1 MVRKKKLKFDFTPSE
16 YQEKIFDFI
25 VNGEGNAV
33 ISAYAGAG
41 KSFTILNAMKL
52 IPSKEKAIFIAFN
65 KSIADELNE
74 KLKSQPNASAC
85 TSHSLG
91 YKMIR
96 RNLGSNI
103 TIDEYKYRS
112 YVKNNIVELSGFED
126 GEVNIN
132 KNQTVEYIDNITHLI
147 DYSRLFLCNT
157 AEDIDN
163 IAKRYDI
170 PIIANECEVTLKC
183 LEWGKNNTSSIDY
196 ADMLWLPT
204 ALDLQPMG
212 MMYDWVFVDE
222 AQDSSKATISLFKKC
237 VKENGRWICVGD
249 EKQCQ
254 PYGTKILMCDGS
266 EKNIE
271 DIEIGDNV
279 VTYQRHD
286 KCHFKHYKVKKY
298 VADMYASK
306 VTAKECHL
314 ANKIITL
321 TTESGIK
328 TSYTHDHTCFVK
340 FDKRAIGTYIVYLMC
355 NENGMFRIGTSQFQ
369 KKKTKRLGLRNRVA
383 AEDCTKAWI
392 LKICETEHEARKY
405 ETIYS
410 YKYGIPQ
417 IIFNHKRV
425 DSKYWTNEEINE
437 IFEQIKDISNR
448 AAQCLNDL
456 NLDIRYPFLVR
467 GDRNNNATTYM
478 FSCKACNIKAQYMCV
493 KVFDEDTVQVRLH
506 GYGKRPNKV
515 ITGKWE
521 AITNIEYINE
531 PTMVVSMNIEKDH
544 NYVGDKILTH
554 NCINL
559 FAGSNEENF
568 NQLCQEPNTQVF
580 KLPISYR
587 CGRQIIKVA
596 QSVVPDILPKSDA
609 IDGEVRENC
618 HLRDL
623 KDGDMV
629 LARSKAPLLTIY
641 SKLIKKGINCYI
653 KGIDIGT
660 NLIGLLDEVKGT
672 KLNKSLSEDGVF
684 VQLYDRLFNERNKL
698 VLNRGLDIDDATL
711 SSYILEK
718 YDIIKALEIIAY
730 DVKTKSELKNK
741 IREIFKGDSKGVC
754 ISTIHKSKGLEA
766 DNVYIVCHSSM
777 PSKNCHHEW
786 EKIQEKNLV
795 YVAYTR
801 AKKVLGFI
809 SEKEIPPSGSTS
821 DSESIL
827 NELNNIEN
835 IVCGLLGKPTFNG
848 TNSVEVAKARIKK
861 IEKVEIPKKKTKKKI
876 RSVANKKDSNIKL
889 LSDLD
894 SLI

>member
-1 MVRKKKLKFDFTPSE
+1 MARKKKLKFDFTPSE

-74 KLKSQPNASAC
+74 KLKSQANASAC

-112 YVKNNIVELSGFED
+112 YVKNNIVELSVFEE

-132 KNQTVEYIDNITHLI
+132 KNQTTEYIDNITQLI
-147 DYSRLFLCNT
+147 DYSRLFLCYT
-157 AEDIDN
+157 VEDIDN

-212 MMYDWVFVDE
+212 MTYDWVFVDE

-237 VKENGRWICVGD
+237 VKEYGRWICVGD
-249 EKQCQ
+249 EKQ
-254 PYGTKILMCDGS
+254 
-266 EKNIE
+266 
-271 DIEIGDNV
+271 
-279 VTYQRHD
+279 
-286 KCHFKHYKVKKY
+286 
-298 VADMYASK
+298 
-306 VTAKECHL
+306 
-314 ANKIITL
+314 
-321 TTESGIK
+321 
-328 TSYTHDHTCFVK
+328 
-340 FDKRAIGTYIVYLMC
+340 
-355 NENGMFRIGTSQFQ
+355 
-369 KKKTKRLGLRNRVA
+369 
-383 AEDCTKAWI
+383 
-392 LKICETEHEARKY
+392 
-405 ETIYS
+405 
-410 YKYGIPQ
+410 
-417 IIFNHKRV
+417 
-425 DSKYWTNEEINE
+425 
-437 IFEQIKDISNR
+437 
-448 AAQCLNDL
+448 
-456 NLDIRYPFLVR
+456 
-467 GDRNNNATTYM
+467 
-478 FSCKACNIKAQYMCV
+478 
-493 KVFDEDTVQVRLH
+493 TV
-506 GYGKRPNKV
+506 
-515 ITGKWE
+515 
-521 AITNIEYINE
+521 
-531 PTMVVSMNIEKDH
+531 
-544 NYVGDKILTH
+544 
-554 NCINL
+554 NL
-559 FAGSNEENF
+559 FAGSCEENF
-568 NQLCQEPNTQVF
+568 NQLCNEPNTQVF

-596 QSVVPDILPKSDA
+596 QSIVPDILPKSDA
-609 IDGEVRENC
+609 IDGEVKENC

-641 SKLIKKGINCYI
+641 SKLIKKGISCYI

-718 YDIIKALEIIAY
+718 YDVIKALDIIAY
-730 DVKTKSELKNK
+730 DVKTKSDLKNK
-741 IREIFKGDSKGVC
+741 IREIFKEDSKGVC

-848 TNSVEVAKARIKK
+848 TNSVEAAKARIKK
-861 IEKVEIPKKKTKKKI
+861 IEKVEIPKKKAKKKI
-876 RSVANKKDSNIKL
+876 RSVANKKDSNNKL

>member
-1 MVRKKKLKFDFTPSE
+1 MARKKKLKFDFTPSE
-16 YQEKIFDFI
+16 YQEKIFYFI

-112 YVKNNIVELSGFED
+112 YVKNNIVELSGFEE

-132 KNQTVEYIDNITHLI
+132 KNQTTEYIDNITQLI
-147 DYSRLFLCNT
+147 DYSRLFLCYT
-157 AEDIDN
+157 VEDIDN

-212 MMYDWVFVDE
+212 MTYDWVFVDE

-237 VKENGRWICVGD
+237 VKEYGRWICVGD
-249 EKQCQ
+249 EKQ
-254 PYGTKILMCDGS
+254 
-266 EKNIE
+266 
-271 DIEIGDNV
+271 
-279 VTYQRHD
+279 
-286 KCHFKHYKVKKY
+286 
-298 VADMYASK
+298 
-306 VTAKECHL
+306 
-314 ANKIITL
+314 
-321 TTESGIK
+321 
-328 TSYTHDHTCFVK
+328 
-340 FDKRAIGTYIVYLMC
+340 
-355 NENGMFRIGTSQFQ
+355 
-369 KKKTKRLGLRNRVA
+369 
-383 AEDCTKAWI
+383 
-392 LKICETEHEARKY
+392 
-405 ETIYS
+405 
-410 YKYGIPQ
+410 
-417 IIFNHKRV
+417 
-425 DSKYWTNEEINE
+425 
-437 IFEQIKDISNR
+437 
-448 AAQCLNDL
+448 
-456 NLDIRYPFLVR
+456 
-467 GDRNNNATTYM
+467 
-478 FSCKACNIKAQYMCV
+478 
-493 KVFDEDTVQVRLH
+493 TV
-506 GYGKRPNKV
+506 
-515 ITGKWE
+515 
-521 AITNIEYINE
+521 
-531 PTMVVSMNIEKDH
+531 
-544 NYVGDKILTH
+544 
-554 NCINL
+554 NL
-559 FAGSNEENF
+559 FAGSCEENF
-568 NQLCQEPNTQVF
+568 NQLCNEPNTQVF

-587 CGRQIIKVA
+587 CGRQIIKAA
-596 QSVVPDILPKSDA
+596 QSIVPDILPKSDA
-609 IDGEVRENC
+609 IDGEVKENC

-641 SKLIKKGINCYI
+641 SKLIKKGISCYI

-718 YDIIKALEIIAY
+718 YDVIKALDVIAY
-730 DVKTKSELKNK
+730 DVKTKSDLKNK
-741 IREIFKGDSKGVC
+741 IREIFKEDSKGVC

-848 TNSVEVAKARIKK
+848 TNSVEAAKARIKK

-876 RSVANKKDSNIKL
+876 RSVANKKDSNNKL

>member
-1 MVRKKKLKFDFTPSE
+1 MARKKKLKFDFTPSE
-16 YQEKIFDFI
+16 YQEKIFNFI

-74 KLKSQPNASAC
+74 KLKSQPNASAF

-96 RNLGSNI
+96 RNLGSNN

-112 YVKNNIVELSGFED
+112 YVKNNIAELSGFED

-212 MMYDWVFVDE
+212 MTYDWVFVDE

-249 EKQCQ
+249 EKQ
-254 PYGTKILMCDGS
+254 
-266 EKNIE
+266 
-271 DIEIGDNV
+271 
-279 VTYQRHD
+279 
-286 KCHFKHYKVKKY
+286 
-298 VADMYASK
+298 
-306 VTAKECHL
+306 
-314 ANKIITL
+314 
-321 TTESGIK
+321 
-328 TSYTHDHTCFVK
+328 
-340 FDKRAIGTYIVYLMC
+340 
-355 NENGMFRIGTSQFQ
+355 
-369 KKKTKRLGLRNRVA
+369 
-383 AEDCTKAWI
+383 
-392 LKICETEHEARKY
+392 
-405 ETIYS
+405 
-410 YKYGIPQ
+410 
-417 IIFNHKRV
+417 
-425 DSKYWTNEEINE
+425 
-437 IFEQIKDISNR
+437 
-448 AAQCLNDL
+448 
-456 NLDIRYPFLVR
+456 
-467 GDRNNNATTYM
+467 
-478 FSCKACNIKAQYMCV
+478 
-493 KVFDEDTVQVRLH
+493 TV
-506 GYGKRPNKV
+506 
-515 ITGKWE
+515 
-521 AITNIEYINE
+521 
-531 PTMVVSMNIEKDH
+531 
-544 NYVGDKILTH
+544 
-554 NCINL
+554 NL
-559 FAGSNEENF
+559 FAGSCEENF

-587 CGRQIIKVA
+587 CGRQIIKAA
-596 QSVVPDILPKSDA
+596 QSIVPDILPKFDA
-609 IDGEVRENC
+609 IEGEVRENC

-641 SKLIKKGINCYI
+641 SKLIKKGISCYI

-741 IREIFKGDSKGVC
+741 IREIFKEDSKGVC

-848 TNSVEVAKARIKK
+848 TNSVEAVKARIKK

-876 RSVANKKDSNIKL
+876 RSVANKKDSNNKL

>member
-1 MVRKKKLKFDFTPSE
+1 MARKKKLKFDFTPSE

-41 KSFTILNAMKL
+41 KSLTILNAMKL

-74 KLKSQPNASAC
+74 KLKSQANASAC

-112 YVKNNIVELSGFED
+112 YVKNNIVELSVFEE

-132 KNQTVEYIDNITHLI
+132 KNQTTEYIDNITQLI
-147 DYSRLFLCNT
+147 DYSRLFLCYT
-157 AEDIDN
+157 VEDIDN

-212 MMYDWVFVDE
+212 MTYDWVFVDE

-237 VKENGRWICVGD
+237 VKEYGRWICVGD
-249 EKQCQ
+249 EKQ
-254 PYGTKILMCDGS
+254 
-266 EKNIE
+266 
-271 DIEIGDNV
+271 
-279 VTYQRHD
+279 
-286 KCHFKHYKVKKY
+286 
-298 VADMYASK
+298 
-306 VTAKECHL
+306 
-314 ANKIITL
+314 
-321 TTESGIK
+321 
-328 TSYTHDHTCFVK
+328 
-340 FDKRAIGTYIVYLMC
+340 
-355 NENGMFRIGTSQFQ
+355 
-369 KKKTKRLGLRNRVA
+369 
-383 AEDCTKAWI
+383 
-392 LKICETEHEARKY
+392 
-405 ETIYS
+405 
-410 YKYGIPQ
+410 
-417 IIFNHKRV
+417 
-425 DSKYWTNEEINE
+425 
-437 IFEQIKDISNR
+437 
-448 AAQCLNDL
+448 
-456 NLDIRYPFLVR
+456 
-467 GDRNNNATTYM
+467 
-478 FSCKACNIKAQYMCV
+478 
-493 KVFDEDTVQVRLH
+493 TV
-506 GYGKRPNKV
+506 
-515 ITGKWE
+515 
-521 AITNIEYINE
+521 
-531 PTMVVSMNIEKDH
+531 
-544 NYVGDKILTH
+544 
-554 NCINL
+554 NL
-559 FAGSNEENF
+559 FAGSCEENF
-568 NQLCQEPNTQVF
+568 NQLCNEPNTQVF

-587 CGRQIIKVA
+587 CGRQIIKAA
-596 QSVVPDILPKSDA
+596 QSIVPDILPKSDA
-609 IDGEVRENC
+609 IDGEVKENC

-641 SKLIKKGINCYI
+641 SKLIKKGISCYI

-718 YDIIKALEIIAY
+718 YDVIKALDIIAY
-730 DVKTKSELKNK
+730 DVKTKSDLKNK
-741 IREIFKGDSKGVC
+741 IREIFKEDSKGVC

-848 TNSVEVAKARIKK
+848 TNSVEAAKVRIKK

-876 RSVANKKDSNIKL
+876 RSVANKKDSNNKL

>member
-1 MVRKKKLKFDFTPSE
+1 MARKKKLKFDFTPSE
-16 YQEKIFDFI
+16 YQEKIFYFI

-112 YVKNNIVELSGFED
+112 YVKNNIVELSGFEE

-132 KNQTVEYIDNITHLI
+132 KNQTTEYIDNITQLI
-147 DYSRLFLCNT
+147 DYSRLFLCYT
-157 AEDIDN
+157 VEDIDN

-212 MMYDWVFVDE
+212 MTYDWVFVDE

-237 VKENGRWICVGD
+237 VKEYGRWICVGD
-249 EKQCQ
+249 EKQ
-254 PYGTKILMCDGS
+254 
-266 EKNIE
+266 
-271 DIEIGDNV
+271 
-279 VTYQRHD
+279 
-286 KCHFKHYKVKKY
+286 
-298 VADMYASK
+298 
-306 VTAKECHL
+306 
-314 ANKIITL
+314 
-321 TTESGIK
+321 
-328 TSYTHDHTCFVK
+328 
-340 FDKRAIGTYIVYLMC
+340 
-355 NENGMFRIGTSQFQ
+355 
-369 KKKTKRLGLRNRVA
+369 
-383 AEDCTKAWI
+383 
-392 LKICETEHEARKY
+392 
-405 ETIYS
+405 
-410 YKYGIPQ
+410 
-417 IIFNHKRV
+417 
-425 DSKYWTNEEINE
+425 
-437 IFEQIKDISNR
+437 
-448 AAQCLNDL
+448 
-456 NLDIRYPFLVR
+456 
-467 GDRNNNATTYM
+467 
-478 FSCKACNIKAQYMCV
+478 
-493 KVFDEDTVQVRLH
+493 TV
-506 GYGKRPNKV
+506 
-515 ITGKWE
+515 
-521 AITNIEYINE
+521 
-531 PTMVVSMNIEKDH
+531 
-544 NYVGDKILTH
+544 
-554 NCINL
+554 NL
-559 FAGSNEENF
+559 FAGSCEENF
-568 NQLCQEPNTQVF
+568 NQLCNEPNTQVF

-587 CGRQIIKVA
+587 CGRQIIKAA
-596 QSVVPDILPKSDA
+596 QSIVPDILPKSDA
-609 IDGEVRENC
+609 IDGEVKENC

-641 SKLIKKGINCYI
+641 SKLIKKGISCYI

-718 YDIIKALEIIAY
+718 YDVIKALDIIAY
-730 DVKTKSELKNK
+730 DVKTKSDLKNK
-741 IREIFKGDSKGVC
+741 IREIFKEDSKGVC

-848 TNSVEVAKARIKK
+848 TNSVEAAKARIKK
-861 IEKVEIPKKKTKKKI
+861 IEKVEIPKKKAKKKI
-876 RSVANKKDSNIKL
+876 RSVANKKDSNNKL